1 MNFEEADIIRYLNG
15 ELKGKEKT
23 AFLSALRNDTILREA
38 YFRLK
43 DVWDFSGMKLQA
55 LPCDTAKEWK
65 VLHSTIQSKGLQKAM
80 GPWMRWMGVAAAAVI
95 AFFMGHQQI
104 FKHTS
109 PAAQMAH
116 HTFVAPEGQMSQVQL
131 ADGTQ
136 VTLNAGSKLLVP
148 LDFGEHERAL
158 ELQGEGFFDVTK
170 DPYNAFVVHSG
181 DQQVKVLGTRFNI
194 RAYPG
199 ETVFETTLEEGSVEW
214 SSPQHSLILQPG
226 MQVIYDLSTEKV
238 VQQAVD
244 VSGVKSWSLGR
255 YEYHNAPF
263 AKVTSV
269 IEKWYGV
276 KVNYRETDFEGKHF
290 NGVIKKS
297 ASLDQTLHIIGLMT
311 PIKYT
316 IKKDTIEIELIK

>member
-1 MNFEEADIIRYLNG
+1 MSFEEADIIRYLKG
-15 ELKGKEKT
+15 ELKGQEESN
-23 AFLSALRNDTILREA
+23 FLNALREDVELREA

-55 LPCDTAKEWK
+55 LPYDTAKEWK
-65 VLHSTIQSKGLQKAM
+65 ALHSTIQSKGLQKAM
-80 GPWMRWMGVAAAAVI
+80 RPWMRWMGVAAAAMI
-95 AFFMGHQQI
+95 AFFIGQQQI
-104 FKHTS
+104 FQHIS
-109 PAAQMAH
+109 PTNQMAH

-148 LDFGEHERAL
+148 LDFGEQQRAL

-170 DPYNAFVVHSG
+170 DPNKAFVVQSG

-199 ETVFETTLEEGSVEW
+199 ETLFETTLEEGSVEW
-214 SSPQHSLILQPG
+214 SSPQHSLILKPG

-263 AKVTSV
+263 DKVTSV
-269 IEKWYGV
+269 IEKWYSV
-276 KVNYRETDFEGKHF
+276 KVNYREADFEGKHF

-316 IKKDTIEIELIK
+316 INNDTIEIDLIK